1 MLGACRLTIMCS
13 SMFFFSFLSIIF
25 KVFYIKSNFNND
37 IIIVRLYMDNLISI
51 EICQQMFK
59 DFKET
64 MPQQIETRDM
74 RLMSYSLRIEIQ

>member
-1 MLGACRLTIMCS
+1 
-13 SMFFFSFLSIIF
+13 
-25 KVFYIKSNFNND
+25 
-37 IIIVRLYMDNLISI
+37 MDNLISI